1 MICPLHGPVLKEN
14 LGYYIGLYDTWS
26 KYEPETEGVVVAYA
40 SIHGNTA
47 AAARRMAEIPKRK
60 RSRRSHAY
68 RPLQGR
74 HGSGRGKCIP
84 LQQDDCSRI
93 LIRCRGIPPMFDF
106 LHHLQIKNFQK
117 RRVGIIENGSWAPT
131 AGRMMS
137 CMLSEMKNMEIMEHM
152 VTIKS
157 SMKKADLLQM
167 EELAEELLATE

>member
-1 MICPLHGPVLKEN
+1 MTSRR
-14 LGYYIGLYDTWS
+14 IGLFFVRTNCGCS
-26 KYEPETEGVVVAYA
+26 ERRKAVVRDVY
-40 SIHGNTA
+40 
-47 AAARRMAEIPKRK
+47 KR
-60 RSRRSHAY
+60 
-68 RPLQGR
+68 Q
-74 HGSGRGKCIP
+74 
-84 LQQDDCSRI
+84 
-93 LIRCRGIPPMFDF
+93 FDF

>member
-1 MICPLHGPVLKEN
+1 M
-14 LGYYIGLYDTWS
+14 
-26 KYEPETEGVVVAYA
+26 AYA

-47 AAARRMAEIPKRK
+47 AAARRMAEILSEKGAAEVMLIDLCRADMALAVESAFRYSK
-60 RSRRSHAY
+60 MIVAAY
-68 RPLQGR
+68 SYDAGEF
-74 HGSGRGKCIP
+74 
-84 LQQDDCSRI
+84 
-93 LIRCRGIPPMFDF
+93 PPMFDF